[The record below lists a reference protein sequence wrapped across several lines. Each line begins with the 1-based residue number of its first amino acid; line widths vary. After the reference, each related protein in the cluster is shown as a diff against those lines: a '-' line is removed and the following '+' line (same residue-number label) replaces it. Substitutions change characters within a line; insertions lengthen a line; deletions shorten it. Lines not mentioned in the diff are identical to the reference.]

1 MELEVFLD
9 KLENYKEKLD
19 VNLIKKA
26 CLFAHNS
33 HQGQI
38 RQSLKPYITHPLSIA
53 NGLMNYSFDT
63 HTVCAAILHD
73 IIEDTKVSEEELK
86 EKFGEDITSIVIGV
100 TKLSKYSFST
110 AEEEKAENLRKFILA
125 FIDDIRVLIIK
136 IFDRLDNIRTLQY
149 ISKIEK
155 RKRIARETL
164 DIYVPLAKRLA
175 LNSLKDEMEDICFE
189 VLEPDMRSVIVNK
202 TIDLQKAST
211 NYIEK
216 AKNYIINQL
225 NENNI
230 KEFSI
235 VSRVKAPYSIW
246 RKMQKKRLTFE
257 DITDIIGFR
266 IVVKNVEDCY
276 TSLGILHR
284 NYKAIF
290 SRFKDYI
297 SYPKYNNY
305 QSLHTCVMLEN
316 SKKIEFQIRTSE
328 MDFFAERGISSHW
341 NYKDPTKTSY
351 DVSQYSWL
359 QDLSIILQSQDLPI
373 EYIYEYSKMQLF
385 ADEVFVITPNDDII
399 SLQKGS
405 SALDF
410 AYAIHSELGNQ
421 CKSTII
427 NGIYKPL
434 FTVLNNGDK
443 VEVVI
448 DKDQEPK
455 IYWLSFV
462 KTPIAKLSIKK
473 YINKKYK
480 KEIASQAYSLIAYA
494 FQKED
499 LPFHVELLPKILEVL
514 KIKSEQTLFDKILEG
529 TIKSSTIINALYP
542 ERIIN
547 NRTKYDNVIKSDDFD
562 VISCYMGECCNPVYK
577 DQVVAVSF
585 PSGIIEIHHKSCKN
599 LLSHLESLNKFNVKW
614 QEKNNYYYNVKIS
627 IVLKNIRGALLD
639 VTGIMFNNDV
649 SILDISS
656 ENDDILSNEYK
667 KITANILVK
676 DKQYLD
682 DLILDLTKSSYVR
695 DVKRLV
701 GN

>member
-1 MELEVFLD
+1 MELDVFL
-9 KLENYKEKLD
+9 EKLQNYREHLD
-19 VNLIKKA
+19 LNLIKEA
-26 CLFAHNS
+26 CLFADNAHK
-33 HQGQI
+33 GQI

-53 NGLMNYSFDT
+53 YELIGYSFDT
-63 HTVCAAILHD
+63 HIVCAAILHD
-73 IIEDTKVSEEELK
+73 VIEDTKVTEAELK
-86 EKFGEDITSIVIGV
+86 EKFGDDITSIVMGV
-100 TKLSKYSFST
+100 TKLSKYIFPT
-110 AEEEKAENLRKFILA
+110 EEEAKVENLRKFILA

-164 DIYVPLAKRLA
+164 DIHVPLAKRLA
-175 LNSLKDEMEDICFE
+175 LNSVKDELEDICFE

-202 TIDLQKAST
+202 TIALQKSSS

-225 NENNI
+225 GESDV

-246 RKMQKKRLTFE
+246 RKMQKKHLAFE

-266 IVVKNVEDCY
+266 IVVSNVEDCY
-276 TSLGILHR
+276 ITLGILHR

-297 SYPKYNNY
+297 SYPKPNNY

-316 SKKIEFQIRTSE
+316 SKKIEFQIRTEE

-341 NYKDPTKTSY
+341 NYKNPIKTSY
-351 DVSQYSWL
+351 DISQYSWL
-359 QDLSIILQSQDLPI
+359 QDLSIILQSKDLPI
-373 EYIYEYSKMQLF
+373 DYIYEYSKTQLF
-385 ADEVFVITPNDDII
+385 SDEVFVITPNDDII

-421 CKSTII
+421 CKSAII

-462 KTPIAKLSIKK
+462 KTPIAKISIKK

-480 KEIASQAYSLIAYA
+480 KEIAAQACSLIAYS

-499 LPFHVELLPKILEVL
+499 LTFHVELLPKILEEL
-514 KIKSEQTLFDKILEG
+514 KIKSEQVLFDKILEG
-529 TIKSSTIINALYP
+529 KIHPTTIINALYP
-542 ERIIN
+542 ERIIANKIKYN
-547 NRTKYDNVIKSDDFD
+547 NIIQSDDFD
-562 VISCYMGECCNPVYK
+562 INSVYMGECCNPVYN

-585 PSGIIEIHHKSCKN
+585 PSGRIEIHHKSCKN

-614 QEKNNYYYNVKIS
+614 TEKNKYFYNVKIEF
-627 IVLKNIRGALLD
+627 ILKNVIGSLLD
-639 VTGIMFNNDV
+639 ATSIMFKNNI
-649 SILDISS
+649 SIIDISS
-656 ENDDILSNEYK
+656 EEDIDNSEYK
-667 KITANILVK
+667 AVIATIVVK
-676 DKQYLD
+676 DKQHID
-682 DLILDLTKSSYVR
+682 DLILDLTKSSSVR
-695 DVKRLV
+695 EAKRLI